1 MYSSTT
7 YFYMSFGHVLFYITM
22 QNSFV
27 HDRLLYNN
35 VPKNWFNDDLIIC
48 EVQVYR
54 YLVYDIEC
62 L

>member
-7 YFYMSFGHVLFYITM
+7 YFDMSFGHVPFYITM

-35 VPKNWFNDDLIIC
+35 VPKNWFNDHLIIS
-48 EVQVYR
+48 EVQSYR
-54 YLVYDIEC
+54 YLVYHNEC